1 VAVDLVLLA
10 DGTAVDVILDECGK
24 YFTLPHTIRA
34 DPSKF
39 GCIPSGIW

>member
-1 VAVDLVLLA
+1 MEAELPA
-10 DGTAVDVILDECGK
+10 GQEWGPEEE
-24 YFTLPHTIRA
+24 YFTLPHTIRV